1 MGLVWLKSGMH
12 ETIRSVSLRARST
25 AGHGHSTGRAG
36 KLTGPVVETAAA
48 EHCVFNVVGVRAEAC
63 HARDG
68 VSPVRAAQASSVTAG
83 GPPAHG
89 LPYTISTTA
98 AAARRK

>member
-1 MGLVWLKSGMH
+1 MNHISS
-12 ETIRSVSLRARST
+12 SVVILRARST
-25 AGHGHSTGRAG
+25 AGHGDATGPAG

-68 VSPVRAAQASSVTAG
+68 VSPERAAQAGT
-83 GPPAHG
+83 PAHG
-89 LPYTISTTA
+89 LHSL
-98 AAARRK
+98 